1 MANSKKDENG
11 RNTMTALSNV
21 DLSIVQIKANP
32 SNNNGLKVDDNTTGS
47 DIGNNSGIAQ
57 IDENNVSTLTALSS
71 NGDGTIINLYADPTT
86 GKLLIDS
93 N

>member
-1 MANSKKDENG
+1 MANAKKDSNG

-21 DLSIVQIKANP
+21 DVNIVQITAEP
-32 SNNNGLKVDDNTTGS
+32 ITHGLGVDDNTTGS
-47 DIGNNSGIAQ
+47 DIGNNSGVAQ

-71 NGDGTIINLYADPTT
+71 NGDGTIINLYADPLT

>member
-1 MANSKKDENG
+1 MSNAKKDQNG
-11 RNTMTALSNV
+11 RNTITALSNA
-21 DLSIVQIKANP
+21 DLSVVQIQANP
-32 SNNNGLKVDDNTTGS
+32 SNNGLKVDDNTTGS
-47 DIGNNSGIAQ
+47 DIGNNNGVAQ

-71 NGDGTIINLYADPTT
+71 DEDGTIINLYADPLT